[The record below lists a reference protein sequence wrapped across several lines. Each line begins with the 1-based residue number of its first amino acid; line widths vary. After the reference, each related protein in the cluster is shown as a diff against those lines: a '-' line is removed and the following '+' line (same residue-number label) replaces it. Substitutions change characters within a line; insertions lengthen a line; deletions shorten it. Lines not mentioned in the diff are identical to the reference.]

1 MDDRNAQVGWTEAQ
15 WNRVRE
21 EVLRAWHQVRVAGSF
36 LPAYGPLPRGTQ
48 VVPSEVL
55 KRDGTVDDQATA
67 AVLEISL
74 PVTLNR
80 QQVMEED
87 LSTALLQFRRRATQV
102 GQLEDWYIFNGQYP
116 RGGPQASDEVVK
128 EYIESRTDPLQKEGD
143 EAAQPYT
150 PDVSYLKNLTLENW
164 TFLSGVEEPMG
175 RVPPARQKKRLLE
188 RNPGALG
195 LIEGATKVDDQTPG
209 DEWLEMGQPTNQA
222 LTNEGL
228 TAAIVSAI
236 TTLDDHG
243 YVAPHVCVFGLG
255 PFLAAN
261 RPLSAQSGAV
271 ARDRLEPL
279 IGREILHAS
288 AMDLRPARRPDAV
301 MAPDWPLGWQYRGLV
316 LSLVGDPVDIA
327 IVAEAT
333 AEFRQVDEKG
343 SYIFAVFERFALR
356 IKDSNAIV
364 PLAFEETM
372 TNP

>member
-21 EVLRAWHQVRVAGSF
+21 EVLRAWQQVRVAGSF
-36 LPAYGPLPRGTQ
+36 LPAYGPLPRSTQ
-48 VVPSEVL
+48 RVPSEVL
-55 KRDGTVDDQATA
+55 KADGTVDDQATA

-87 LSTALLQFRRRATQV
+87 LSTALLEFRRRATQV

-116 RGGPQASDEVVK
+116 RGGPQASDNVVK
-128 EYIESRTDPLQKEGD
+128 KYIESQTDLLQKEGN
-143 EAAQPYT
+143 EAAEPFR
-150 PDVSYLKNLTLENW
+150 PDVSYLDPKKW
-164 TFLSGVEEPMG
+164 TFLGGVEKPMAG
-175 RVPPARQKKRLLE
+175 VAPLRQKKRLLE

-195 LIEGATKVDDQTPG
+195 LIEGATKVDDPDDPEQG
-209 DEWLEMGQPTNQA
+209 DMRLKRVGPMGFK

-228 TAAIVSAI
+228 KEAIVRAI

-243 YVAPHVCVFGLG
+243 YVAPHVCVFALG

-261 RPLSAQSGAV
+261 SPLSTNTNAV
-271 ARDRLEPL
+271 PRDRLEPL

-288 AMDLRPARRPDAV
+288 AIDRRPAGVSAEEV
-301 MAPDWPLGWQYRGLV
+301 PDWQNRGLV
-316 LSLVGDPVDIA
+316 LSLAGDPVDIA
-327 IVAEAT
+327 IVTEAT
-333 AEFRQVDEKG
+333 TEFRQVDEKG

-364 PLAFEETM
+364 ALAFEE
-372 TNP
+372 P